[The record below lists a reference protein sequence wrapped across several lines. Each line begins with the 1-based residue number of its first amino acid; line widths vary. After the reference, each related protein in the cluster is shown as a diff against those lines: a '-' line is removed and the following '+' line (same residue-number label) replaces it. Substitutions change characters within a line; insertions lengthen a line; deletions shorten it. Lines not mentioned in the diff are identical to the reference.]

1 MTDVEINRRM
11 KQSLRIQT
19 GFAEF
24 LSRSNIQKHIR
35 RKRMFAETEI
45 L

>member
-11 KQSLRIQT
+11 KQSLGIQT
-19 GFAEF
+19 GFGEF
-24 LSRSNIQKHIR
+24 LSRSNIQKHIC
-35 RKRMFAETEI
+35 RKRMFAETEN